1 MSDGEGVYLG
11 LGANLGNRAENLRL
25 ALRYLSSLAPAQ
37 EVSSLYE
44 TVPLGDAEQPAFYNA
59 VCRVATGLTPQALLQ
74 YLKSVEFEIG
84 RRPAPRWA
92 PRPIDLDLLLY
103 SQRIIEKPELTVP
116 HPRLAE
122 RAFVLVPLVEI
133 APDLRHPLLG
143 RSISEMASSLPAD
156 DLAGVRRLE
165 PSGWERALEREG
177 PPEKGGPC

>member
-1 MSDGEGVYLG
+1 MTGGEGVYLG

-25 ALRYLSSLAPAQ
+25 ALRYLSSLAPAR

-44 TVPLGDAEQPAFYNA
+44 TAPLGNVDQPAFYNA
-59 VCRVATGLTPQALLQ
+59 VCRVATGLPPEALLQ

-84 RRPAPRWA
+84 RRCAPRWA

-103 SQRIIEKPELTVP
+103 GRRTIDKPELTVP

-122 RAFVLVPLVEI
+122 RAFVLVPLAEI

-143 RSISEMASSLPAD
+143 RSVAEMVSSLPEGHV
-156 DLAGVRRLE
+156 AGVRRLE
-165 PSGWERALEREG
+165 ASGWEGGPEREE
-177 PPEKGGPC
+177 PPGKGGPC